1 MTDLPRSLAERLIRT
16 AREGAPAEVCA
27 SSASRGADRAPRP
40 RAQRRLH
47 PRVRFT
53 FDDDGY
59 RRVMEVEREGLEVGI
74 FHSHPASPAYPSAT
88 DRAEMS
94 ATWPDCLQLMVS
106 LRQDD
111 TAGPEVYAYRIDR
124 AGAVTSRTCAWSKT
138 EQRELDDG
146 DC

>member
-16 AREGAPAEVCA
+16 AREGAPAEVCGVIGLQGGRIVRLDPVRNAA
-27 SSASRGADRAPRP
+27 ST
-40 RAQRRLH
+40 

-124 AGAVTSRTCAWSKT
+124 AGAVTPEDLRLV
-138 EQRELDDG
+138 ED
-146 DC
+146 